1 MEIFVKFACFVMVA
15 VGCGNVHSFLL
26 LDITYFIFNWKKKKT
41 KIKSYSPY
49 IVTRLTHLFY
59 LSQLTSQTMR
69 PELNFTPLNQFIFF
83 VPHMHK
89 KWLRFDMPVWNQ
101 SEFKSIIQN
110 IIKIDTLQAYH
121 FKNLDYNHH
130 FFLNQPIKSS

>member
-59 LSQLTSQTMR
+59 LSDNETRIKFYTIKSIYFFCTSHAQKM
-69 PELNFTPLNQFIFF
+69 I
-83 VPHMHK
+83 
-89 KWLRFDMPVWNQ
+89 MPVWNQ

-130 FFLNQPIKSS
+130 FFF

>member
-49 IVTRLTHLFY
+49 IEKTNTSVLLVSIDKSDNETRIKFY
-59 LSQLTSQTMR
+59 TIKSIYFFLYLTSAQKM
-69 PELNFTPLNQFIFF
+69 
-83 VPHMHK
+83 
-89 KWLRFDMPVWNQ
+89 
-101 SEFKSIIQN
+101 
-110 IIKIDTLQAYH
+110 IKIWYACLKSEWIQKHYSKYN
-121 FKNLDYNHH
+121 KNWY
-130 FFLNQPIKSS
+130 SSSISFQKLGL

>member
-49 IVTRLTHLFY
+49 IEKTNTSVLLVSIDKSDNETRIKFY
-59 LSQLTSQTMR
+59 TIKSIYFFCTSQ
-69 PELNFTPLNQFIFF
+69 
-83 VPHMHK
+83 VHK

-121 FKNLDYNHH
+121 FKNLDYNHY
-130 FFLNQPIKSS
+130 FFF